1 MNTRAVGQMTEMY
14 ENDVKRLNQRVAQL
28 EAELAAAKGD
38 AERYRLVVKNKQE
51 VRRLIDT
58 FWRGY
63 DSFDAAIDKLIDAFM
78 RSPQ

>member
-58 FWRGY
+58 FCRGY
-63 DSFDAAIDKLIDAFM
+63 D
-78 RSPQ
+78 